1 MTRTL
6 KVVPYDSGWAD
17 QFQVEKNSLQ
27 QVFGDIL
34 VAVHH
39 IGSTSIPG
47 IKAKPII
54 DILVVVRNIEQVD
67 ACNDAMIVL
76 GYEPRGEFGI
86 PGRRFFSKGG
96 EEHRSHHVHVFESGH
111 PEIARHLD
119 FCDYLR
125 AHPEEARRY
134 GQLKEELARKFRHAS
149 DRYTEGKTEM
159 IREMDRK
166 ALAWREAKRSAG
178 ENG

>member
-6 KVVPYDSGWAD
+6 KVVPYDPGWAD
-17 QFQVEKNSLQ
+17 QFLVEKNSLQ

-76 GYEPRGEFGI
+76 GYQPRGEFGI

-96 EEHRSHHVHVFESGH
+96 EEQRSHHVHVFESGH

-125 AHPEEARRY
+125 AHSEEARRY
-134 GQLKEELARKFRHAS
+134 GQLKAELVRKFRHAS

-159 IREMDRK
+159 IREIDRK
-166 ALAWREAKRSAG
+166 ALAWREANRSAG